1 MFHFAPLPTWG
12 FALGVFTSLF
22 SVMNPASASLIFAGA
37 TVGMEPAP
45 LKRAAFRASLT
56 ATVAMVVFAL
66 LGQLLFNFFGFT
78 ALAMRFVGG
87 ILVMYSAL
95 GMIYGQDPHVK
106 DSDQDNSLEPY
117 RSQDDMAIIPLGIP
131 MLAGPG
137 TISTV
142 MGLIAGLS
150 LSEDLV
156 VLGAILLNGVVC
168 HLFLVRSRWVV
179 SRLGSTGTKVV
190 TKLMG
195 MILAAVAMQF
205 LINGV
210 KGVAL
215 EIRQA
220 GPVQVNR

>member
-1 MFHFAPLPTWG
+1 MFRLAPLPTWG
-12 FALGVFTSLF
+12 FALGAFTYLF
-22 SVMNPASASLIFAGA
+22 SVINPASASVIFAGA
-37 TVGMEPAP
+37 TAGMDPAR

-56 ATVAMVVFAL
+56 ATVAMLAFAL
-66 LGQLLFNFFGFT
+66 LGRLLFSFFGFT

-87 ILVMYSAL
+87 FLVMYSAL
-95 GMIYGQDPHVK
+95 GMIYGQDPHEK
-106 DSDQDNSLEPY
+106 DSGQDRPLEAN
-117 RSQDDMAIIPLGIP
+117 RTQDDMAIIPLGIP

-156 VLGAILLNGVVC
+156 VLMAIIVNGWVC
-168 HLFLVRSRWVV
+168 HMFLAQSRWVV
-179 SRLGSTGTKVV
+179 ARLGSTGTKVV

-195 MILAAVAMQF
+195 LILAAVAMQF

-220 GPVQVNR
+220 NLQQR